1 MTCPNKEQIPFYV
14 SGQMEP
20 DEAASIKKHLT
31 TCTECREELSFWMDL
46 SGVISTDSAAAVKPL
61 GADVKALAAI
71 KSKSVH
77 FRPGRRMIALLK
89 AQAYLVRREM
99 WPATAGVM
107 ALGVIMVILSKEAV
121 FLTFLAPLVAAASLA
136 AIYGPQNDPASELS
150 MSAPTSPWKIL
161 LARLTLVSG
170 YNLVLALV
178 SSFILMLVFP
188 VDILGGLVLSWLGP
202 LTLLSALALMLSLW
216 IGTGNAITISY
227 ALWIAQFINPPR
239 LLGDL
244 FSLQLWERLLEG
256 YRQFWKS
263 PEILVPLAL
272 VFFIA
277 ALVSTRRS
285 DQYLSP
291 LSG

>member
-1 MTCPNKEQIPFYV
+1 MTCPYKEMIPFYV
-14 SGQMEP
+14 SGEVEP
-20 DEAASIKKHLT
+20 DEAALIRKHLT
-31 TCTECREELSFWMDL
+31 TCAECREEQSFWMEL
-46 SGVISTDSAAAVKPL
+46 TGVISTDGSTAVKPS
-61 GADVKALAAI
+61 GADVKALAVI
-71 KSKSVH
+71 RSKSVR
-77 FRPGRRMIALLK
+77 FKPGRRMLALLK

-107 ALGVIMVILSKEAV
+107 ALGVITVILSKEAV

-170 YNLVLALV
+170 YNLVLALI
-178 SSFILMLVFP
+178 SSFLLMLVFP
-188 VDILGGLVLSWLGP
+188 AEILGGLVLSWLGP

-227 ALWIAQFINPPR
+227 GLWIAQFINPPR
-239 LLGDL
+239 MFGDL
-244 FSLQLWERLLEG
+244 LSLQLWEQFLEA
-256 YRQFWKS
+256 YRHFWQS

-291 LSG
+291 ISG